1 MGKLGDKKRDLLP
14 KEVSL
19 IKIMKHDFKDL
30 LSNLRSESINSV
42 EIFMDLIYEDLSEL
56 IIKSNSFSDKEE
68 TLDFEIKVDE
78 IILKAIDVYN
88 DYKVKYIKENYDFLE
103 KEEKENNRN
112 YLLIKE
118 LIPIEELNDNE
129 KLFMFTKFHK
139 EEEKENNY
147 FENYILKVGFDA
159 CKEKYPLLCRILF
172 YGREVENLK
181 YLPDINN
188 LSNKLINK
196 FSHKISR
203 KEANNK
209 PINHNDF
216 IIDKNLLQKFL
227 NSWNNLN
234 EDNDFIKLSE
244 ESPLINFLIDKEE
257 LALHNPLNNAYK
269 KLIKQQNEFLKPI
282 IKPDQKKENKDSILY
297 FYFDTLKKK
306 INIQD
311 SKNNHI
317 DLSDLDLNTIIIKN
331 SKRDIFN
338 KDNELINY
346 ANYNSFIYD
355 LDSIEK
361 ELGEKILPGKCLF
374 EDSKEKPLKHFIFW
388 NEGNK
393 EILTML
399 ANRYNQKKIDEKEKE
414 QMMKFVKENYLGGKK
429 MKEFYESFF
438 ILFFYLNEDKN
449 ELYLENNLNNLLDT
463 IPPDLNLS
471 TDFNNFLEKEGRDI
485 KLNKLLEIFLYL
497 EHLYFEIN
505 YNNIEDDYLKKEIND
520 IENIKYKIEKLKIK
534 DEFIKALRRYI
545 TRYLIGNKNILVEL
559 KGENLINEFYKSDL
573 WGINEMK
580 KFDDIK
586 HVLNAELSGVNIKII
601 EAFSLYEIIGQKERE
616 NFKEFSDEMKLKN
629 DDDVDDDDTLNK
641 QDEDLL
647 E

>member
-1 MGKLGDKKRDLLP
+1 M
-14 KEVSL
+14 
-19 IKIMKHDFKDL
+19 IKDL
-30 LSNLRSESINSV
+30 V
-42 EIFMDLIYEDLSEL
+42 
-56 IIKSNSFSDKEE
+56 
-68 TLDFEIKVDE
+68 
-78 IILKAIDVYN
+78 
-88 DYKVKYIKENYDFLE
+88 
-103 KEEKENNRN
+103 
-112 YLLIKE
+112 
-118 LIPIEELNDNE
+118 PIEELNENE
-129 KLFMFTKFHK
+129 KYFMLTKFFN
-139 EEEKENNY
+139 EEEKEKNY
-147 FENYILKVGFDA
+147 FEHYILKVGFNT
-159 CKEKYPLLCRILF
+159 CFEKYPLLCRVLF
-172 YGREVENLK
+172 YNKEVEVLK
-181 YLPDINN
+181 YLSDINN

-203 KEANNK
+203 KEANDK
-209 PINHNDF
+209 QIINNDF
-216 IIDKNLLQKFL
+216 IIDQTLIDKFL
-227 NSWNNLN
+227 NSWNKLTYS
-234 EDNDFIKLSE
+234 KLSR
-244 ESPLINFLIDKEE
+244 ESPIINFLIDKEE
-257 LALHNPLNNAYK
+257 LDPNNQINLAYK
-269 KLIKQQNEFLKPI
+269 NFIKQQNDFLNSI
-282 IKPDQKKENKDSILY
+282 IYPYNTKKNQENKNAILY
-297 FYFDTLKKK
+297 FYFDTLKKR

-311 SKNNHI
+311 SKNNQI

-338 KDNELINY
+338 KDNDLINY
-346 ANYNSFIYD
+346 TNYNSFIYD

-414 QMMKFVKENYLGGKK
+414 QMMKFVKENYRGAKK

-449 ELYLENNLNNLLDT
+449 ELNLENNLNNLLDT
-463 IPPDLNLS
+463 IPHDLNLS
-471 TDFNNFLEKEGRDI
+471 TDFNNFLEKEGRNI

-520 IENIKYKIEKLKIK
+520 FENIKNKIEKLNIK